1 MWTRFLSLILVGCG
15 NAVPG
20 DAAVS
25 DPSEA
30 ANSISGTVSRGAGE
44 EMEQRPA
51 QVDLSAYADWEASA
65 SLSADGNE
73 TIREGRH
80 PAPACLWGGGADAQ
94 VLNPNNAKE
103 SRYRA
108 SIPGYFMELSAGVQ
122 GNPYKNAKKSR
133 ANWHLFGSC
142 CIGRQGPQPMR
153 ALAGR

>member
-1 MWTRFLSLILVGCG
+1 
-15 NAVPG
+15 
-20 DAAVS
+20 
-25 DPSEA
+25 
-30 ANSISGTVSRGAGE
+30 
-44 EMEQRPA
+44 MEQRPA

-108 SIPGYFMELSAGVQ
+108 SIPGYFMGLSAGTQ
-122 GNPYKNAKKSR
+122 GNPYKKRKEKPGQLAPVQELLHRRAGPAANA
-133 ANWHLFGSC
+133 C
-142 CIGRQGPQPMR
+142 
-153 ALAGR
+153 AGWAVVVTP